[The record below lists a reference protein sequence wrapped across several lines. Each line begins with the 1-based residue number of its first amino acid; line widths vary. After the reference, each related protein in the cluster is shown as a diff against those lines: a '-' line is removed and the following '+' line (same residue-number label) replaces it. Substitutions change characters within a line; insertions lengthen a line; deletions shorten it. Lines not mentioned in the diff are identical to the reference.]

1 MHNTLHAACAALLAY
16 GISASPA
23 AWAQSAADSN
33 WPTRPI
39 TMVVP
44 FPPGGVNDTVA
55 RPVAEAMSRALKQPV
70 IVENRGGA
78 GGGVGIAHA
87 AKSTPDGYTIL
98 MALPSISIIPEAD
111 KLSGRPPMYQV
122 NQVTPV
128 ARFTADPTVLAV
140 RADAPWKNLADFVAD
155 AKKREISYG
164 SSGTYGTLHIFME
177 AFRSQADLKMQH
189 VPYTGAGPALIGLMG
204 GQVDAMAVSPASV
217 SPHVKSG
224 RVKILAHWGEG
235 RLQSMP
241 DVPSLTESGY
251 PVEFAQ
257 WSGLFV
263 PTGTP
268 PAVIEKLRVA
278 AKAAAEDDKVNK
290 VIEGAGIPVM
300 YLDTAEFKKYWA
312 ADAEKLTRAV
322 QKVGKVD

>member
-1 MHNTLHAACAALLAY
+1 MRNTLHAACAALLAY
-16 GISASPA
+16 GMSAAPA
-23 AWAQSAADSN
+23 AWAQAD
-33 WPTRPI
+33 WPSKPI

-87 AKSTPDGYTIL
+87 AKSAPDGYTIL

-122 NQVTPV
+122 NQLSPV

-140 RADAPWKNLADFVAD
+140 RSDAPWKNLADFVAD

-177 AFRSQADLKMQH
+177 AFRAQADLKMQH

-241 DVPSLTESGY
+241 EVPSLMESGY
-251 PVEFAQ
+251 PIEFAQ

-278 AKAAAEDDKVNK
+278 AKTAAEDAKVNK

-300 YLDTAEFKKYWA
+300 YLDTAEFKKYWE
-312 ADAEKLTRAV
+312 ADAEKLIRAV